1 MLRVDAALLFST
13 KGGDSESTD
22 REPIFIT
29 ELKTQFKL
37 KSPGDLQ
44 LSYLWF
50 GQRGNIKNR
59 RVAFVAAHASSC
71 YYKSNSITLEPKI
84 SHNPTKEPFSLDPM
98 FFFKSQTS
106 RSGWWLHQG
115 CFFSLQTFSDRT
127 LPPDSLKTLHSIFY
141 RLSQRNAV
149 YGISGMLRR
158 SFFCHLR
165 PLAKWTCAMNH
176 VQAARFTPAQEKP
189 GQLAALHPCGPN
201 IQICHV

>member
-29 ELKTQFKL
+29 ELKT
-37 KSPGDLQ
+37 SPGDLQ

-59 RVAFVAAHASSC
+59 RVAFVAEHASSC

-115 CFFSLQTFSDRT
+115 CFFPF
-127 LPPDSLKTLHSIFY
+127 
-141 RLSQRNAV
+141 RLSQTE
-149 YGISGMLRR
+149 R
-158 SFFCHLR
+158 SPQTHWRHYTAFFTGWVKGTLCMESAECYDVRFFLSF
-165 PLAKWTCAMNH
+165 KGTC
-176 VQAARFTPAQEKP
+176 
-189 GQLAALHPCGPN
+189 
-201 IQICHV
+201 